1 VIFQPWPLRAQRS
14 FCRTSPRRCTRGLS
28 ITYAFR
34 NDVTAPVPSGVSSM
48 RTGPVRMSSTRA
60 SANTLRF
67 SARTVFLGVF
77 RHV

>member
-1 VIFQPWPLRAQRS
+1 
-14 FCRTSPRRCTRGLS
+14 
-28 ITYAFR
+28 
-34 NDVTAPVPSGVSSM
+34 M